1 MATMKVK
8 GRDGTVSTVLL
19 GGANG
24 LSIWMTDLGHENH
37 LTLSISDIKKIS
49 NRQI

>member
-8 GRDGTVSTVLL
+8 GTDGTVSTILL